1 MKEKAARPRPKV
13 VVSRCIEHAAC
24 RYNGQM
30 VKDELVAK
38 LKDHVDYVTVCPEAD
53 IGLGIPRDPVRIV
66 KMGEALLLF
75 QPATGKE
82 HSKKMIE
89 YSGTFLSSLSGI
101 DGFILKYRSPSC
113 GPQDVKVYLGRESP
127 GDIKGVVSGS
137 GFFGSA
143 ALEKFPGLAIE
154 DEARLGNPV
163 LREHFL
169 TKLYALAAYRET
181 EKERTWKALT
191 DYHAKNKLLLMAYD
205 QVRMRSMGK
214 TASGGEDIEKALA
227 EYRDGLYSSFSKIPR
242 YSSMINALMHA
253 YGYFKDKVSADEKKF
268 FLNGL
273 EEYRDERIPLSAVQ
287 RLLYSWAIRFDERY
301 LLQQT
306 LFDPFPQ
313 ELAKI
318 TDAGR
323 VRDYEPIK
331 WGT

>member
-1 MKEKAARPRPKV
+1 MDAKAARARPKV
-13 VVSRCIEHAAC
+13 VVSRCIEHEPC

-30 VKDELVAK
+30 INDELVAK
-38 LKDHVDYVTVCPEAD
+38 LKDHADYVTVCPEAD
-53 IGLGIPRDPVRIV
+53 IGLGIPRDPVRVV
-66 KMGEALLLF
+66 KVEEKLLLF

-82 HSKKMIE
+82 YSRDMIS
-89 YSGTFLSSLSGI
+89 YSDAFLSALSGI

-113 GPQDVKVYLGRESP
+113 GLKDVKVYVGRGGP
-127 GDIKGVVSGS
+127 DDIKGIESGS

-143 ALEKFPGLAIE
+143 VLKKFTGLAIE

-169 TKLYALAAYRET
+169 TKLYALASYREAANL
-181 EKERTWKALT
+181 RSWKALT
-191 DYHAKNKLLLMAYD
+191 DYHARNKLLLTAYG
-205 QVRMRSMGK
+205 QAKMRDMGK
-214 TASGGEDIEKALA
+214 IAAGGKDLEQALK
-227 EYRDGLYSSFSKIPR
+227 EYRDGLYSAFSKIPK
-242 YSSMINALMHA
+242 YGSMINALMHA
-253 YGYFKDKVSADEKKF
+253 FGYFKDKVSADEKKF
-268 FLNGL
+268 FASSL

-287 RLLYSWAIRFDERY
+287 RLLYSWAIRFDEKY

-313 ELAKI
+313 DLAKI
-318 TDAGR
+318 TDASR